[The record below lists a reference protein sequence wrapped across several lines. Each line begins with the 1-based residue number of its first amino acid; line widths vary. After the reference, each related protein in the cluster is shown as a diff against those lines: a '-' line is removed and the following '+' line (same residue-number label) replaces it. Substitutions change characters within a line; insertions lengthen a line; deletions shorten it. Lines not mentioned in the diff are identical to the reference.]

1 MVFILNVEVNVF
13 KDEKRYDSVK
23 LKFVKY
29 GVKFGQ
35 FKILT

>member
-1 MVFILNVEVNVF
+1 MYLDIF
-13 KDEKRYDSVK
+13 KDETWYDSVK